1 MNFTRPLIIERLI
14 GNNAASIVGDHV
26 LNPDMTATPL
36 HDLTAA
42 AVLIGLV
49 EREAGLTLLLTQR
62 ADDLE
67 HHPGQISFPG
77 GHMDDSDKTA
87 EACALRELEEETGI
101 PTHHV
106 HIAGRLGTYTTRTG
120 FAITPV
126 VGFITPPFP
135 LCPDPKEVADIFE
148 VPFDFL
154 MNTANHQRMSRDFN
168 GKTRYFHAM
177 PYEDRY
183 IWGATAGMLVNLH
196 TTLTEGH
203 EL

>member
-1 MNFTRPLIIERLI
+1 MNFTRPLIIERL
-14 GNNAASIVGDHV
+14 NKYVSMSVMGDHV
-26 LNPDMTATPL
+26 LNPDMTAVPL
-36 HDLTAA
+36 HDLTPA

-49 EREAGLTLLLTQR
+49 ERKAGLTLLLTQR

-77 GHMDDSDKTA
+77 GHVDDDDKTA

-126 VGFITPPFP
+126 VGFITPPFS
-135 LCPDPKEVADIFE
+135 LCADPKEVADIFE

-168 GKTRYFHAM
+168 GKTRYFYAM

-183 IWGATAGMLVNLH
+183 IWGATAGMLVALYAALSQGENS
-196 TTLTEGH
+196 
-203 EL
+203 